1 MTEKIK
7 ILIIDD
13 DTRLRELLKKY
24 LENNNFLTY
33 IVKNTS
39 EAREKLK
46 NTKYNL
52 LIIDVMLP
60 GETGIDFLKEFR
72 KSSNIP
78 AIILSAMSDVEDRI
92 YGLENG
98 ANDYITKPFEPK
110 ELIIRIKNLLQK
122 WRIPYISLRK
132 IYMLKK

>member
-24 LENNNFLTY
+24 LENNNFLTD

>member
-24 LENNNFLTY
+24 LENNNFLTD

-39 EAREKLK
+39 ESREKLK

-110 ELIIRIKNLLQK
+110 ELILRIKNLLQK
-122 WRIPYISLRK
+122 
-132 IYMLKK
+132 

>member
-24 LENNNFLTY
+24 LENNNFLTD

-98 ANDYITKPFEPK
+98 ANDYITN
-110 ELIIRIKNLLQK
+110 LLSQKNL
-122 WRIPYISLRK
+122 SLGLK
-132 IYMLKK
+132 IFYKNEGFHIFL